1 MSKEFNE
8 TMYFKM
14 EKQNENKT
22 VELMRNV
29 YNSLLEKEYEPVNQ
43 IIGYIIS
50 GDPTYITSHNNAR
63 RLIRQ
68 KDRSELLEELLLFY
82 LKNNNII
89 E

>member
-14 EKQNENKT
+14 EKQSENKT